1 MKSKNTFRRQPKQ
14 KRSQERVEQILDAAA
29 IVFDEVGFEAATTH
43 AIASKA
49 NTAVGS
55 LYQFFPDKLA
65 IFNALE
71 LRHVE
76 RVYVMW
82 EKLSRPEIVQLPFTD
97 FIHTLVV
104 QTQQLLEQ
112 PTSRIVFI
120 QFFTSPTIFRNIDIN
135 FTEEVI
141 RFMAKLFQARNPK
154 LTRERSSILAEICV
168 NASNTLILLAL
179 KSNEA
184 RGQKIITEIEALM
197 RAYLQADIGDEAM
210 PSDSGA
216 SRQQSWR
223 IIEDDCFA
231 IANTSCSLPEKLT
244 KLYQLNHRQ
253 SLILNYAIAHSK
265 IAIDNCEA
273 MFPDVSRRTL
283 QRDLKSLTE
292 KKLLLSTGNT
302 NQHYYCFNSEL
313 KTHDN
318 L

>member
-1 MKSKNTFRRQPKQ
+1 MKFKNTFRRQPKQ
-14 KRSQERVEQILDAAA
+14 KRGQERVEQILDAAA
-29 IVFDEVGFEAATTH
+29 IVFDEVGFDAATTH

-82 EKLSRPEIVQLPFTD
+82 EKLSRPEIIQLPFTD

-104 QTQQLLEQ
+104 QTQQLFEQ

-120 QFFTSPTIFRNIDIN
+120 QFFTSPTIFKNIDVS
-135 FTEEVI
+135 FTQEAI
-141 RFMAKLFQARNPK
+141 QFLAKLLVARNSY
-154 LTRERSSILAEICV
+154 LTSKRSEILAEICV

-179 KSNEA
+179 RSNETH
-184 RGQKIITEIEALM
+184 GKEIIAEIEALLE
-197 RAYLQADIGDEAM
+197 AYLEADIGDKAM
-210 PSDSGA
+210 PSAGV
-216 SRQQSWR
+216 
-223 IIEDDCFA
+223 A
-231 IANTSCSLPEKLT
+231 IANTSQSLTDKLT
-244 KLYQLNHRQ
+244 KLHQLNHRQ
-253 SLILNYAIAHSK
+253 SLILNRAIAHSK
-265 IAIDNCEA
+265 VAIDNCEA
-273 MFPDVSRRTL
+273 MFPNGSRRTL

-292 KKLLLSTGNT
+292 KELLFSTGNT

-313 KTHDN
+313 KKLVTTCDTDN
-318 L
+318 N

>member
-1 MKSKNTFRRQPKQ
+1 MKSQNTFRRQPKQ

-82 EKLSRPEIVQLPFTD
+82 EKLSRPEIIQLPFTN
-97 FIHTLVV
+97 FIHTLV
-104 QTQQLLEQ
+104 TQGEQLFEH

-120 QFFTSPTIFRNIDIN
+120 QFFTSPTIFKNIDVS

-141 RFMAKLFQARNPK
+141 QFMAKLFQTRNPK
-154 LTRERSSILAEICV
+154 LTNERSEILAQICV

-179 KSNEA
+179 RSNETH
-184 RGQKIITEIEALM
+184 GKEIIAEIEALM
-197 RAYLQADIGDEAM
+197 RAYLKADLGDEAM
-210 PSDSGA
+210 PSAGV
-216 SRQQSWR
+216 
-223 IIEDDCFA
+223 A
-231 IANTSCSLPEKLT
+231 IANTSHSLTEKLT
-244 KLYQLNHRQ
+244 KLHQLNHRQ
-253 SLILNYAIAHSK
+253 SLILNRAIAHSK
-265 IAIDNCEA
+265 VAIENCEA
-273 MFPDVSRRTL
+273 MFPNVSRRTL
-283 QRDLKSLTE
+283 QRDLKSLTK

-302 NQHYYCFNSEL
+302 NRHYYCFNSEL
-313 KTHDN
+313 KS